1 MKYPEKVLTKDKKG
15 NLEVRN
21 LISKGKFVLYDY
33 RHSKTFKQLENKKL
47 KLYLKGKEG
56 KRGFYLIPLKGS
68 RYLMIEAKQDKH
80 PDRKVWNEEKKK
92 AEVLF

>member
-1 MKYPEKVLTKDKKG
+1 MKYPEEVLTKDKKG

-21 LISKGKFVLYDY
+21 IISKGKFVLYDY

-47 KLYLKGKEG
+47 KLYLKDKERN
-56 KRGFYLIPLKGS
+56 RGFYLIPLKGS

-80 PDRKVWNEEKKK
+80 PDRKVWNQKKRK
-92 AEVLF
+92 PEGLF